1 MFHSIYRLFT
11 KKEKKKHR
19 KFTEE
24 LAALNNKHLLHQK
37 VLMTEDRQVLP
48 YLVKDNLEPKLVQP
62 DWILN
67 GEYKSINFS
76 PRSPK
81 AIKERLFRVFCSR
94 GTFIRGEVKPVP
106 KCRLLHHFDPYLKL
120 GPFQVE
126 VITDQPYRSML
137 HNVLYNH
144 ELEWMVEYSTPYLS
158 EAREL
163 DAAKQVFNVSK
174 GDTGKREFIL
184 KTIQTWFNDLKYNP
198 D

>member
-1 MFHSIYRLFT
+1 MFHSTFRFST

-106 KCRLLHHFDPYLKL
+106 KCRLYKCNKFLRLLLMPP
-120 GPFQVE
+120 G
-126 VITDQPYRSML
+126 
-137 HNVLYNH
+137 
-144 ELEWMVEYSTPYLS
+144 
-158 EAREL
+158 
-163 DAAKQVFNVSK
+163 
-174 GDTGKREFIL
+174 FI
-184 KTIQTWFNDLKYNP
+184 FNDFIIERMAMKMPLKGP
-198 D
+198 QCSKCK